1 MPNSTPPPSR
11 SSVSEHRRST
21 VRSTVPNRDAEARE
35 GRSTLVS
42 THGRVES
49 HQTWYAAERPSITLP
64 PDPV

>member
-1 MPNSTPPPSR
+1 MPDSTPPPSR
-11 SSVSEHRRST
+11 SSLSERRRST
-21 VRSTVPNRDAEARE
+21 VRSTARYRDAEARE

-49 HQTWYAAERPSITLP
+49 HQTWYAVERPSIKLP